1 VLCNVILFEDCQDVA
16 LKTQPEASG
25 REPVCGQW
33 LSAHLKSTLAPE
45 PAHSARFTEAEH
57 HIEKQQNETAENN

>member
-1 VLCNVILFEDCQDVA
+1 MISLDARRAVA
-16 LKTQPEASG
+16 SRA
-25 REPVCGQW
+25 R
-33 LSAHLKSTLAPE
+33 A